1 MRTYRFLVLVLPR
14 GAAPPP
20 GAGGFPPR
28 SGEALYDERIR
39 ALVETPENIGKLVAI
54 DVETGDYNVG
64 DDTVSATQRLL
75 DTRPGAVLFGIRI
88 GYNAVYAL
96 GGALRRTVPE

>member
-1 MRTYRFLVLVLPR
+1 MTQ
-14 GAAPPP
+14 PPFP
-20 GAGGFPPR
+20 GEEIR
-28 SGEALYDERIR
+28 RRGEALYEERIR

-64 DDTVSATQRLL
+64 DDTISATQPLL
-75 DTRPGAVLFGIRI
+75 DKRPGAVLFGIRI